1 MSASL
6 HAWLQRAWYEK
17 ASGYWLLVP
26 LSLLY
31 AGVVALRRAAYRRGW
46 LRSRRMPVPVV
57 VIGNLVAGGTGKT
70 PVTLFL
76 AEALRARGFEP
87 GIVSRGYG
95 GKGEL
100 RPRAVTPDA
109 VAADVGDEPLLL
121 ARRAGCPVVV
131 GSDRSAAAEQ
141 LISRGVDV
149 VLADDG
155 LQHYRLER
163 DFEVCVVD
171 AERGFGNGW
180 LLPAGPLREPLSRLA
195 GVDAVLLNGPAGDG
209 HSSLRDVAA
218 HSPRFMLTAER
229 AERVDGTETRPL
241 AEFAGTGVHAVAG
254 IGNPARFF
262 RLLKSHGL
270 TVVEHPLPDHA
281 PLSEATIDEL
291 LPAEQKDC
299 DVLMTE
305 KDAVKLAGTHNT
317 RLWYVPVDLV
327 IDPAAA
333 EALVA
338 EVVKACGQNQER
350 NA

>member
-17 ASGYWLLVP
+17 ASGRWLLAP

-31 AGVVALRRAAYRRGW
+31 AGVIALRRTAYRRGW
-46 LRSRRMPVPVV
+46 LGSRRMSVPVV
-57 VIGNLVAGGTGKT
+57 VVGNLVAGGAGKT

-76 AEALRARGFEP
+76 AEALKARGFKP

-95 GKGEL
+95 GKGGAL
-100 RPRAVTPDA
+100 PRAVTPDA
-109 VAADVGDEPLLL
+109 AAADVGDEPLLL
-121 ARRAGCPVVV
+121 ARRTGCPVVV
-131 GSDRSAAAEQ
+131 GSDRSEAARQ
-141 LISRGVDV
+141 LVSGGVDV

-171 AERGFGNGW
+171 AERGFGNGC

-195 GVDAVLLNGPAGDG
+195 AVDAVVLNGRAGSD
-209 HSSLRDVAA
+209 HASLRQVAA
-218 HSPRFMLTAER
+218 DSPRFTLAARR
-229 AERVDGTETRPL
+229 AERVDGTESRPL
-241 AEFAGTGVHAVAG
+241 AEFAGRAVHAVAG

-281 PLSEATIDEL
+281 PLSEAVIDEL
-291 LPAEQKDC
+291 LPAQEKDR

-305 KDAVKLAGTHNT
+305 KDAVKLAGTHNA
-317 RLWYVPVDLV
+317 RLWFVPVDFV
-327 IDPAAA
+327 IEPPVA
-333 EALVA
+333 EALVTKIV
-338 EVVKACGQNQER
+338 EACGQRQGR
-350 NA
+350 NV

>member
-1 MSASL
+1 MSAGL

-17 ASGYWLLVP
+17 TSRYWLLAP

-31 AGVVALRRAAYRRGW
+31 AGVIVLRRTAYRRGW
-46 LRSRRMPVPVV
+46 LRSRRIPAPVV
-57 VIGNLVAGGTGKT
+57 VVGNLVAGGAGKT

-76 AEALRARGFEP
+76 AEALKARGFKP

-95 GKGEL
+95 GRGAASPL
-100 RPRAVTPDA
+100 AVTPDA

-131 GSDRSAAAEQ
+131 GSDRSAAARQ
-141 LISRGVDV
+141 LVSGGVDV

-163 DFEVCVVD
+163 DFEICVVD
-171 AERGFGNGW
+171 AARGFGNGW
-180 LLPAGPLREPLSRLA
+180 LLPAGPLREPLSRLVD
-195 GVDAVLLNGPAGDG
+195 VDAVVLNGPAGDD
-209 HSSLRDVAA
+209 HSSLRGMAA
-218 HSPRFMLTAER
+218 DSPRFTLVAER
-229 AERVDGTETRPL
+229 ATHVGGTESRSLTD
-241 AEFAGTGVHAVAG
+241 FAGRPVHAVAG

-262 RLLKSHGL
+262 HLLKSHGL

-281 PLSEATIDEL
+281 PLSEAAIDEL
-291 LPAEQKDC
+291 LPAGEKDSH
-299 DVLMTE
+299 VLMTE
-305 KDAVKLAGTHNT
+305 KDAVKLDGTHNA
-317 RLWYVPVDLV
+317 RLWYVPVDFV

-333 EALVA
+333 DTLVTQ
-338 EVVKACGQNQER
+338 VVEACGQNQGR

>member
-1 MSASL
+1 MSAGL

-17 ASGYWLLVP
+17 TSGYWPLVP

-31 AGVVALRRAAYRRGW
+31 AGVTALRRVAYRRGW
-46 LRSRRMPVPVV
+46 LRSRRVRVPVIV
-57 VIGNLVAGGTGKT
+57 VGNLVAGGAGKT

-76 AEALRARGFEP
+76 AEALKARGFKP

-95 GKGEL
+95 GQGGAS
-100 RPRAVTPDA
+100 PRAVTPDA
-109 VAADVGDEPLLL
+109 LAEDVGDEPLLL

-131 GSDRSAAAEQ
+131 GSDRSAAARQ
-141 LISRGVDV
+141 LVSDGADV

-195 GVDAVLLNGPAGDG
+195 GVDAVVLNGSAGND
-209 HSSLRDVAA
+209 HSSLRDIAA
-218 HSPRFMLTAER
+218 GSPRFTLAAQR
-229 AERVDGTETRPL
+229 ATRIDGTESRSL
-241 AEFAGTGVHAVAG
+241 AEFAGSDVHAVAG

-262 RLLKSHGL
+262 RLLQSHGL
-270 TVVEHPLPDHA
+270 NVIEHPLPDHA
-281 PLSEATIDEL
+281 PLSEAVIDEL
-291 LPAEQKDC
+291 LPAAAKGGE
-299 DVLMTE
+299 VLMTE
-305 KDAVKLAGTHNT
+305 KDAVKLAGTHNA

-333 EALVA
+333 DALVTQ
-338 EVVKACGQNQER
+338 VVQACGQNQGR